1 MGKYERE
8 IKEAVKNRQITLTLC
23 EVDAKLRAVG
33 MKADAEIAEKDA
45 RIAELE
51 SDFKQSW
58 KDNYQH
64 LVDKVKDLRAAW
76 IPCTERL
83 PEPSNENK
91 LQSVKVINQDGDSV
105 YYSYGY
111 KRWEWYLSVNFEEE
125 CSQPLVTDWQYLP
138 PPPESE

>member
-1 MGKYERE
+1 MGKYTERFIE
-8 IKEAVKNRQITLTLC
+8 WRRKENGEFLC
-23 EVDAKLRAVG
+23 DIFHEV
-33 MKADAEIAEKDA
+33 DAEIAALNEQ
-45 RIAELE
+45 L
-51 SDFKQSW
+51 
-58 KDNYQH
+58 
-64 LVDKVKDLRAAW
+64 KDLRAAW

-125 CSQPLVTDWQYLP
+125 CPQPLVTHWQHLP
-138 PPPESE
+138 PPPESERI